1 MKSLFKNVA
10 LEAYGFLKSEKDVM
24 LMRKRKQ
31 VIFKKKI
38 VIAPLTII
46 LFFGLST
53 FAQENRDKAKS
64 QPTQR
69 AVFTTNQIYEKYKD
83 KIYTVISN
91 NVMGTGF
98 SWLRFGILTCFHVV
112 KGCPSAMASRSGLKT
127 ALELSR
133 VVTLDKDLDAIV
145 FLASENKGEIPI
157 GKSSELKI
165 GDKLVVIGS
174 PQGLEQS
181 VSEGILSGRRK
192 VGVIEYLQL
201 SVPISP
207 GSSGSPVFN
216 KYGEA
221 VGMVTA
227 SMTEGQ
233 QLNFAIGI
241 DSVMNMTPGVALGLI
256 AGEMLPEMIPV
267 SSLKISS
274 GELTGSPDFS
284 IVVEKLP
291 EILAWSISEAQVKQW
306 IKDELA
312 RSAPTAGVVSVETQ
326 QERSV
331 SLRNG
336 MLGGMDAAAKF
347 LHVTINYL
355 KSDLGISFYSIR
367 LEFNRPAIAVT
378 GISYVSAWEN
388 TVGGYFGSNYSVV
401 DRIRDAI
408 QKVARDFAVKW
419 NIDNKGS

>member
-1 MKSLFKNVA
+1 MYLSERKKSIFSKTVKIA
-10 LEAYGFLKSEKDVM
+10 LLA
-24 LMRKRKQ
+24 
-31 VIFKKKI
+31 I
-38 VIAPLTII
+38 VSFYCLD
-46 LFFGLST
+46 SS
-53 FAQENRDKAKS
+53 AQENKGKAGL

-98 SWLRFGILTCFHVV
+98 SWLRFAILTCFHVV
-112 KGCPSAMASRSGLKT
+112 KGCPSVTASRSGLKT

-216 KYGEA
+216 KYGEV

-227 SMTEGQ
+227 SITEGQ
-233 QLNFAIGI
+233 QLNFAVGI
-241 DSVMNMTPGVALGLI
+241 DSVMEMTPGVALGSI
-256 AGEMLPEMIPV
+256 SGEMLPEMIPV
-267 SSLKISS
+267 SSMKISS
-274 GELTGSPDFS
+274 KELTGSPDFS

-291 EILAWSISEAQVKQW
+291 EEITWSISEAQVRQW
-306 IKDELA
+306 IRDELA
-312 RSAPTAGVVSVETQ
+312 RSASMAGVISVETQ

-347 LHVTINYL
+347 LHITIHYL
-355 KSDLGISFYSIR
+355 RSDLGISFYSIR

-378 GISYVSAWEN
+378 GISYVPAWEN
-388 TVGGYFGSNYSVV
+388 TVGGYFGSSHSVV

-408 QKVARDFAVKW
+408 QNITRDFAVRW
-419 NIDNKGS
+419 SIDNKGS